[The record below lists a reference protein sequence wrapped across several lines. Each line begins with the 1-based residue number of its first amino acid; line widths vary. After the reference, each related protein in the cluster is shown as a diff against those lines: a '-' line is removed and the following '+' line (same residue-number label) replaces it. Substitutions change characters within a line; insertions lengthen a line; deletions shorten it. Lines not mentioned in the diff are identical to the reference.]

1 MNLRDTPHAV
11 AGGAAI
17 GMFIGFT
24 PLFGVKTLLSLVAA
38 YLLRCSKLAAVISVT
53 LHDIALPFMPFL
65 LTLEYTIGYWL
76 LHHHTMPTKM
86 VLKDL
91 HLWELWNW
99 ATFLNVGRPMLVG
112 SLFVSAPAA
121 LLTYL
126 ILLPLLMRREARRLA
141 RETVGNPPESSI

>member
-17 GMFIGFT
+17 GIFIGFT
-24 PLFGVKTLLSLVAA
+24 PLFGVKTLLSLVIA
-38 YLLRCSKLAAVISVT
+38 YLLRCSKIAAVIAVT

-65 LTLEYTIGYWL
+65 LTLEYTIGYWFL
-76 LHHHTMPTKM
+76 NHPHTLPTKM

-99 ATFLNVGRPMLVG
+99 ATFLNVGRPMLIG
-112 SLFVSAPAA
+112 SLFISAPAA
-121 LLTYL
+121 LLTYA
-126 ILLPLLMRREARRLA
+126 IMLPLLRRREAHRIKTERR
-141 RETVGNPPESSI
+141 E